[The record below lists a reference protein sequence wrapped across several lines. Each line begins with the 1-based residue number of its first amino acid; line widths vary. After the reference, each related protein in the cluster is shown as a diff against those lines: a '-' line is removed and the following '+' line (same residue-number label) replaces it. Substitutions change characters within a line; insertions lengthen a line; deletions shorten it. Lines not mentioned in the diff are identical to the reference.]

1 MTNAHVC
8 LFQRRFKKARKL
20 PGTSTES
27 DVKQEKEYIEKVVL
41 AKRQFEAKGDKLT
54 DIQVLNKLRV

>member
-1 MTNAHVC
+1 
-8 LFQRRFKKARKL
+8 LFQRRFKKTRKL
-20 PGTSTES
+20 PGTSTEP

-54 DIQVLNKLRV
+54 DIQVLNKLCV